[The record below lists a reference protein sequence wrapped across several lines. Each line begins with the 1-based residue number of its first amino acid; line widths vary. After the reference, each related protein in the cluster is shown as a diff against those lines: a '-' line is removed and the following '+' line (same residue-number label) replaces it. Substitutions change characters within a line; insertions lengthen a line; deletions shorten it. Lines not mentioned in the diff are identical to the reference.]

1 MTGNLIRAI
10 GEICSTLHPDYRFEY
25 DEASA
30 MNIKADAIHNYEGLI
45 FMEEIQQG
53 RYDMPGTGMRF
64 FRQKNTNVSIYFC
77 RFSRT
82 LNEFGGSGQTSE
94 SERNLTL
101 TRQEIRDRI
110 ECEVVLP
117 FMESMDSYQKSK
129 SSTISINSYNFVY
142 PPHSRFDSNEVAIIL
157 NFTITQYQTCLG
169 NL

>member
-10 GEICSTLHPDYRFEY
+10 GEICSSLHPDYRFEY

-30 MNIKADAIHNYEGLI
+30 MNIKADAMQNYEGLI

-53 RYDMPGTGMRF
+53 RYDMPGRGARF

-77 RFSRT
+77 RFSKT
-82 LNEFGGSGQTSE
+82 LNEFGGSGQTPISG
-94 SERNLTL
+94 RNLTL
-101 TRQEIRDRI
+101 TRQEIRDQI
-110 ECEVVLP
+110 ECEVVQP
-117 FMESMDSYQKSK
+117 FMESMDSYQRSK
-129 SSTISINSYNFVY
+129 SATISINSYNFVY

-157 NFTITQYQTCLG
+157 NFTITQYSSCTG